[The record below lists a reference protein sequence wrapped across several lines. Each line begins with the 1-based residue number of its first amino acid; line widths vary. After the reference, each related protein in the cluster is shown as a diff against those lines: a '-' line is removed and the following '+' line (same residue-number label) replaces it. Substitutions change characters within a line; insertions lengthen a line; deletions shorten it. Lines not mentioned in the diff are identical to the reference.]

1 MTTPMPGT
9 SSITSTWQHVR
20 MQVLRPR
27 PRLLDSKLWWAG
39 VGASDVGLSPP
50 GDSEGL
56 ENTAP
61 HPPAAWRRP
70 EPGDLHTSGFGTTS
84 VTYMIWGK
92 SLI

>member
-9 SSITSTWQHVR
+9 SSIASTWQHVR

-61 HPPAAWRRP
+61 HPPLRGEDP
-70 EPGDLHTSGFGTTS
+70 SLGICILLGS
-84 VTYMIWGK
+84 VPPLSPT
-92 SLI
+92 